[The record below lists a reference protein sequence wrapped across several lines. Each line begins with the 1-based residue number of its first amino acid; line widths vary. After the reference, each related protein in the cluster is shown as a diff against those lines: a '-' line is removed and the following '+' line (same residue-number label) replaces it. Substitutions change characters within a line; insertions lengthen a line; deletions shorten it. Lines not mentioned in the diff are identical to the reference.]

1 MKNVFYA
8 SEYGAKL
15 DSNVYTGGGTD
26 DTVAIQR
33 ILDKAPELGAV
44 HLIVDGAALVTGL
57 RVYSNTTIECKNQSH
72 GFFLKDDSN
81 CPILINAN
89 PNTETIIDKN
99 ITLLG
104 GTYNENNQKQE
115 GCRTQK
121 DEKLDNALKKY
132 KGSGIG
138 KMVMT
143 MQFFGVENVL
153 IRDLTLKD
161 HRRWAFV
168 CCNFS
173 NITMENIMID
183 LEHHIPNQNQDGLH
197 FWGPGQ
203 YLTLK
208 NIQGRTGDDFIA
220 LAPDEGD
227 LKSSITDVLI
237 DGVILHEADQGI
249 RLLSRGTGL
258 LDRVFIKNIIGTY
271 KSFGF
276 YVNCW
281 FKGPGGNF
289 GSITF
294 ENINLRPLE
303 SNYIEILDPFL
314 FQIGGKMRHLVLR
327 NINIDECD
335 NRNILKFGYPFYNNR
350 ERDESDGLRSEYST
364 IKSVLIDG
372 LHVEEKNTDEL
383 QHPVIKITNPIENLV
398 IRDCE
403 IIRHED
409 SRTGG
414 CFIELD
420 KEARIDSLAIN
431 NVVLKNVSKEIDVKS
446 GTIKELKK

>member
-1 MKNVFYA
+1 M
-8 SEYGAKL
+8 
-15 DSNVYTGGGTD
+15 
-26 DTVAIQR
+26 
-33 ILDKAPELGAV
+33 
-44 HLIVDGAALVTGL
+44 
-57 RVYSNTTIECKNQSH
+57 
-72 GFFLKDDSN
+72 
-81 CPILINAN
+81 
-89 PNTETIIDKN
+89 
-99 ITLLG
+99 
-104 GTYNENNQKQE
+104 
-115 GCRTQK
+115 
-121 DEKLDNALKKY
+121 
-132 KGSGIG
+132 
-138 KMVMT
+138 
-143 MQFFGVENVL
+143 
-153 IRDLTLKD
+153 
-161 HRRWAFV
+161 
-168 CCNFS
+168 
-173 NITMENIMID
+173 
-183 LEHHIPNQNQDGLH
+183 
-197 FWGPGQ
+197 
-203 YLTLK
+203 K

-227 LKSSITDVLI
+227 LESSITDVLI

-258 LDRVFIKNIIGTY
+258 LDRVFIKNVVGTY

-289 GSITF
+289 GSIVF

-327 NINIDECD
+327 NINVDECD

-372 LHVEEKNTDEL
+372 LHVEEKKADEL

-403 IIRHED
+403 IIRHKD
-409 SRTGG
+409 SQSGG

-431 NVVLKNVSKEIDVKS
+431 NVMLKNVSKEIDVKS
-446 GTIKELKK
+446 GTIKEMNTSVGN